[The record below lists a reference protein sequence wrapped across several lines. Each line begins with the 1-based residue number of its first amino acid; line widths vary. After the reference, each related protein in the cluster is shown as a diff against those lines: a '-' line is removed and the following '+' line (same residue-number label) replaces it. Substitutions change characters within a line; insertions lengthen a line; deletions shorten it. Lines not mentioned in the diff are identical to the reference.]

1 MSKQSILICRD
12 IADGLQQA
20 VDACHPDK
28 LFIVTDEHT
37 HLYCLPI
44 IAGLPCMK
52 NAYPI
57 CIGVGDIHKNIES
70 LAYVWNRLSANGCTR
85 HSLLIA
91 LGGGMVTDL
100 GGFAAATFKRGIHLI
115 NIPTT
120 LLAMVDASVGGKT
133 GINFNELKNEIG
145 AFYPAHSV
153 LISCD
158 FLKTLDRENLLSGYA
173 EMIKHGLLS
182 GTEAFSRLLDFDLS
196 AVNADVL
203 LTLLEESVEVK
214 RRIVAKD
221 PTEKGLRKALNLGHT
236 AGHAFESL
244 ALRRG
249 KPVPHGYA
257 VAWGLVVEAVLS
269 KLLNNLDSSV
279 LYSLSDYVRS
289 HYGTFGITCDDY
301 NELLD
306 YMKHDKKS
314 AAGEYNFSL
323 LHCPGDVVVDCAVDE
338 ETVKNAFD
346 IYRDLMHI

>member
-120 LLAMVDASVGGKT
+120 LLAMVDASVGGK
-133 GINFNELKNEIG
+133 
-145 AFYPAHSV
+145 PAS
-153 LISCD
+153 ISM
-158 FLKTLDRENLLSGYA
+158 N
-173 EMIKHGLLS
+173 
-182 GTEAFSRLLDFDLS
+182 
-196 AVNADVL
+196 
-203 LTLLEESVEVK
+203 
-214 RRIVAKD
+214 
-221 PTEKGLRKALNLGHT
+221 
-236 AGHAFESL
+236 
-244 ALRRG
+244 
-249 KPVPHGYA
+249 
-257 VAWGLVVEAVLS
+257 
-269 KLLNNLDSSV
+269 
-279 LYSLSDYVRS
+279 
-289 HYGTFGITCDDY
+289 
-301 NELLD
+301 
-306 YMKHDKKS
+306 
-314 AAGEYNFSL
+314 
-323 LHCPGDVVVDCAVDE
+323 
-338 ETVKNAFD
+338 
-346 IYRDLMHI
+346 